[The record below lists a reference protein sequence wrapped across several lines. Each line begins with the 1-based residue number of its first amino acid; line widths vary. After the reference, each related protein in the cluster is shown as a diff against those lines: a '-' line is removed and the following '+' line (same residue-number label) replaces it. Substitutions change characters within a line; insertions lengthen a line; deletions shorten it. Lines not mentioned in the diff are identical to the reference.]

1 MGRGPGEPPAV
12 LRREP
17 ALATRL
23 IDRGKIGVLRAIRQ
37 GDVDDPF
44 SLVDQQQLLVCR
56 GDETLRCDVA
66 IGTRFEGYSSFL
78 LTLPP

>member
-1 MGRGPGEPPAV
+1 

-44 SLVDQQQLLVCR
+44 SLVDQQQFLACR
-56 GDETLRCDVA
+56 GDETLGCDVA
-66 IGTRFEGYSSFL
+66 IGRESGRDQLISGMEVVL
-78 LTLPP
+78 